1 MEFCWSLKSQA
12 IHRALKMYSFVV
24 LIVASCSG
32 NSVVTSITLFNESE
46 AETLSSGEGDEG
58 LLAVTNN
65 ENVGETGGE
74 GVTFGIL
81 DVGNFVRTGVVF
93 DVLEN
98 TNTTN
103 IVTTSDE
110 N

>member
-1 MEFCWSLKSQA
+1 
-12 IHRALKMYSFVV
+12 MYSFVV
-24 LIVASCSG
+24 LIVTSCSG
-32 NSVVTSITLFNESE
+32 NSVIASITLFNERE
-46 AETLSSGEGDEG
+46 ADTFGLGKGNEG

-81 DVGNFVRTGVVF
+81 NVGNFVRTGVVF
-93 DVLEN
+93 NVLED
-98 TNTTN
+98 TNTTDV
-103 IVTTSDE
+103 VTTSDE